1 MGDIPT
7 TSSQSSSK
15 KLQSGVIEMCKKI
28 KVVNDS
34 VILQEC
40 KNTHF

>member
-1 MGDIPT
+1 
-7 TSSQSSSK
+7 
-15 KLQSGVIEMCKKI
+15 LQSGVIEMCKKI

-40 KNTHF
+40 KNTHFWVS